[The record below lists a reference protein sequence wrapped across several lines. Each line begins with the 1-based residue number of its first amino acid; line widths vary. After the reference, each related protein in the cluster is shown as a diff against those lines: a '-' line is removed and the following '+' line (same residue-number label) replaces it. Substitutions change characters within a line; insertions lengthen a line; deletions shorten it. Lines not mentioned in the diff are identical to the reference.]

1 MIYIFKN
8 ILVAFDGSNH
18 SYQAAK
24 FAAEL
29 SNAIPGAKCTI
40 ITVLTFTRDDARYL
54 GASDQEFERAQK
66 EFEEKYFAKMKEY
79 FQISGIPFN
88 AVIKNGDPVKEIIK
102 YAGENNVDHI
112 VLGPR
117 GLGNIQGALLGSVS
131 GKLIHL
137 AKCPVTLIKDQY

>member
-1 MIYIFKN
+1 MFKN

-24 FAAEL
+24 FAADL
-29 SNAIPGAKCTI
+29 SKVVSGAKCTV
-40 ITVLTFTRDDARYL
+40 ITVLTFTREEARFL
-54 GASDQEFERAQK
+54 GASDQEFENARIA
-66 EFEEKYFAKMKEY
+66 FEKKYFTKMEDYFKKEGVP
-79 FQISGIPFN
+79 FIP
-88 AVIKNGDPVKEIIK
+88 VVKYGDPAKEIIK
-102 YAGENNVDHI
+102 YAGENDVDHI

-131 GKLIHL
+131 GKIIHL